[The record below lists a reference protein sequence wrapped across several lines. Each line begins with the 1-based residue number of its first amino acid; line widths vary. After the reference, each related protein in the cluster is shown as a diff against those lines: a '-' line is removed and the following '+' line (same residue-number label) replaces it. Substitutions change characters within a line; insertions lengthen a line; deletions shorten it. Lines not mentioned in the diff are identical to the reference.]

1 MGRFNQPITRLNRFQ
16 QRGFIFPPEPRTAM
30 SNYLAIATVTATL
43 QRTLQA
49 TVQVDVD
56 GARVTTVR
64 PDSVGS
70 GTPETGVNLY
80 LYNVAHNPAWGNA
93 DLRTRNSDREFLKRP
108 LVALDLHYLISCYGN
123 ENELEPQ
130 RLMGSV
136 VRTFHARSV
145 LTREVIEDTVAD
157 STYSYLADSNLA
169 DQVETVKLIPLSLS
183 MDELSNLWSV
193 FLQTPHS
200 LSVAYE
206 ARVVLIE
213 SDDIPQRALPVR
225 ERRFFAAPNQPQI
238 EQVIPQAGRL
248 QPILADSTLII
259 QGQRLQSNITLLS
272 IGGVKITPQ
281 QVSTNQIVLPLSLLP
296 QGSLRPGVQSLQVIH
311 ARPTVTSAGRNARIA
326 PQEMRGIESNVA
338 AFVVR
343 PTVRETSLSNLD
355 ETADD
360 LRTAQVT
367 VDIDLP
373 IAKTQRV
380 VLLLNERSITRPA
393 AYLFDALPRTE
404 DTNSITFS
412 LYDVKPGEYLV
423 RVQVDGAESLLNV
436 DTNSNSP
443 TFEQY
448 IGPTVVIP

>member
-1 MGRFNQPITRLNRFQ
+1 
-16 QRGFIFPPEPRTAM
+16 M

-80 LYNVAHNPAWGNA
+80 LYNIVHNPAWGNA
-93 DLRTRNSDREFLKRP
+93 DLRTRNSDREYLKRP
-108 LVALDLHYLISCYGN
+108 LIALDLHYLISCYGN
-123 ENELEPQ
+123 EIELEPQ

-238 EQVIPQAGRL
+238 EQVVPLAGMR

-259 QGQRLQSNITLLS
+259 QGQRLQSNLTLIS

-281 QVSTNQIVLPLSLLP
+281 QVSSNQIILPLALLP
-296 QGSLRPGVQSLQVIH
+296 AGALRPGVQSLQVIH
-311 ARPTVTSAGRNARIA
+311 PRAAPTPMGRNARV
-326 PQEMRGIESNVA
+326 PSQETRGIESNVA

-343 PTVRETSLSNLD
+343 PTVQETSFSNLD

-367 VDIDLP
+367 VQLDLP
-373 IAKTQRV
+373 VAKAQRV
-380 VLLLNERSITRPA
+380 VLLLNERSIDRPT

-404 DTNSITFS
+404 ETHCLLFSI
-412 LYDVKPGEYLV
+412 YDVKPGEYLV

-448 IGPTVVIP
+448 IGPTIVVP

>member
-1 MGRFNQPITRLNRFQ
+1 
-16 QRGFIFPPEPRTAM
+16 
-30 SNYLAIATVTATL
+30 
-43 QRTLQA
+43 
-49 TVQVDVD
+49 
-56 GARVTTVR
+56 
-64 PDSVGS
+64 
-70 GTPETGVNLY
+70 
-80 LYNVAHNPAWGNA
+80 
-93 DLRTRNSDREFLKRP
+93 
-108 LVALDLHYLISCYGN
+108 
-123 ENELEPQ
+123 
-130 RLMGSV
+130 
-136 VRTFHARSV
+136 
-145 LTREVIEDTVAD
+145 
-157 STYSYLADSNLA
+157 
-169 DQVETVKLIPLSLS
+169 VETVKLIPLSLS

-238 EQVIPQAGRL
+238 EQVVPQAGRL

-296 QGSLRPGVQSLQVIH
+296 AGSLRPGVQSLQVIH
-311 ARPTVTSAGRNARIA
+311 PRPTVTSAGRNARV
-326 PQEMRGIESNVA
+326 PSQEMRGIESNVA

-380 VLLLNERSITRPA
+380 VLLLNERSITKPA